1 MATAPTVP
9 SARRARR
16 ADAVGGD
23 LVGVRIV
30 TFDFGNTLV
39 PVDRAGLARVV
50 ARTAEVA
57 AERTGPFAVDAFLRL
72 WAEERMRQFAES
84 LPRGREVDLGER
96 VRRVLARLRG
106 VPAPPEG
113 GSWDEELLR
122 RVVDPLEEAVTLEA
136 YTAAFVA
143 LLPPRPEASAV
154 LAALAPSHRLAVLSN
169 WPLAATIDR
178 YVEARG
184 WGRHL
189 AAVVVSARVGAIKP
203 DVRIFRAA
211 EAALGVAS
219 TDRAGI
225 LHVGDD
231 PVADV
236 GGAKAAG
243 WLAAHLAG
251 RPEDSPLPL
260 GDGGPGLVADLELA
274 SLDEL
279 PSLLRA

>member
-1 MATAPTVP
+1 MRPADDVTRVL
-9 SARRARR
+9 SA
-16 ADAVGGD
+16 
-23 LVGVRIV
+23 VRVV

-50 ARTAEVA
+50 ARTAEAA
-57 AERTGPFAVDAFLRL
+57 AERAGPFAVDAFIRL
-72 WAEERMRQFAES
+72 WAEERTRQFAEA
-84 LPRGREVDLGER
+84 LPLGREVDLGER
-96 VRRVLARLRG
+96 VRRVIARLRG
-106 VPAPPEG
+106 VPPPPEG

-122 RVVDPLEEAVTLEA
+122 RTVDPVEEAVTLEA

-154 LAALAPSHRLAVLSN
+154 LAALAASHRLAILSN
-169 WPLAATIDR
+169 WPLAVTIDR

-211 EAALGVAS
+211 EATLGVAS
-219 TDRAGI
+219 TERAAV

-236 GGAKAAG
+236 AGAKAAG
-243 WLAAHLAG
+243 WLAALLAG
-251 RPEDSPLPL
+251 RPEDSPLPR
-260 GDGGPGLVADLELA
+260 GDGRPGLAADLELT